1 MITKDFNNTDI
12 TQDNNLSILDNL
24 ELVKIVSSNRVGV
37 TKDLRRKL
45 RFYVKGSKFVSK
57 L

>member
-1 MITKDFNNTDI
+1 MAKDFNNTDI
-12 TQDNNLSILDNL
+12 TQDNNLSILDNQ